1 MAGRIKDE
9 DVKAVRDAVPID
21 AVVSEYLQLK
31 NAGGGNLKG
40 LCPFHDEKSPS
51 FQVSPSK
58 GLYHCLAGET
68 RVLTWDGVR
77 EIREL
82 AGGSHRVLTRSGNWY
97 EAPFRS
103 FGTQALLK
111 VTLGRNGQRKE
122 IFATAEHRWFVRSGT
137 NRYNTREVVT
147 KDLKPEHRLSYVFPG
162 SRVQQ
167 TTPSPFGIAHGI
179 TFGDGTLNDTGSMAQ
194 LDPVK
199 DAELLRWFPNS
210 TIVESPRQIVVHHLP
225 KFFKSLPP
233 LDESVPYLYGWLAGY
248 VAADGHV
255 AEDGTVSL
263 NCASRETL
271 EYVRT
276 VATRLGIGT
285 YGITQQTREGFP
297 GREPSAIFRVH
308 FIHEDLTEEFF
319 LNSGHRKR
327 YLDSAKQ
334 LVRRGWTVK
343 SVEPTDRV
351 EEVYCA
357 TVEQGAAFVLEDNIL
372 TGNCF
377 GCGEGGDTLAFVMKV
392 DHLSFTEAV
401 ERLAGQAGIT
411 LRYEE
416 GSHVPGRQQGERIR
430 LVEAH
435 KAAALFYVEQL
446 GGAEAEI
453 GRRFLA
459 ERGFDQAAAE
469 HFGVGYAPAGWDHL
483 VRFLRGKG
491 FSDKELI
498 TAGLASESRRGGA
511 IDRFRGR
518 LIWPIRDITGEVI
531 GFGARK
537 LRDDDQGPKYLNT
550 SETPLYR
557 KSQVLY
563 GIDLA
568 KKEIAR
574 TGRAVVVEGYTDV
587 MACHLAGVTT
597 AIATCGTSFGGDHIK
612 ILRRLL
618 MDNSGAEVVFTFDGD
633 EAGQKAALRAF
644 EDDQKFAAETSIA
657 ITPGGM
663 DPCELRL
670 AEGDA
675 AVQRLI
681 EGRTPLF
688 AFALRSI
695 VARYNLDTDEGRV
708 AAVDAAVAVVAA
720 IKNQALRDRYAIRLV
735 GMAGIAS
742 QSEEQS
748 VIRRVRAMARARAA
762 GGGSTTGR
770 PEYGRQGGGGYQSG
784 GYAGGGQGS
793 AAPAQNAARGP
804 RLDLRS
810 PAHRVERE
818 LLKLA
823 LQYPKLVS
831 PAFDA
836 YGEDEFTG
844 PPYIA
849 VRRVISE
856 AGGVEQADGDYLVR
870 VRDAAPDDSVRM
882 MVTELAVEP
891 VMHKSPEFYA
901 GQVLV
906 DVRLNAVKRRVA
918 QVQATI
924 ARLDAQGVPDGVP
937 EVAAA
942 QSELWAL
949 QQYGQRLRELGAAG
963 L

>member
-1 MAGRIKDE
+1 VAGRIRDE

-21 AVVSEYLQLK
+21 AVVSEYLQLR

-58 GLYHCLAGET
+58 GLYHC
-68 RVLTWDGVR
+68 
-77 EIREL
+77 
-82 AGGSHRVLTRSGNWY
+82 
-97 EAPFRS
+97 
-103 FGTQALLK
+103 
-111 VTLGRNGQRKE
+111 
-122 IFATAEHRWFVRSGT
+122 
-137 NRYNTREVVT
+137 
-147 KDLKPEHRLSYVFPG
+147 
-162 SRVQQ
+162 
-167 TTPSPFGIAHGI
+167 
-179 TFGDGTLNDTGSMAQ
+179 
-194 LDPVK
+194 
-199 DAELLRWFPNS
+199 
-210 TIVESPRQIVVHHLP
+210 
-225 KFFKSLPP
+225 
-233 LDESVPYLYGWLAGY
+233 
-248 VAADGHV
+248 
-255 AEDGTVSL
+255 
-263 NCASRETL
+263 
-271 EYVRT
+271 
-276 VATRLGIGT
+276 
-285 YGITQQTREGFP
+285 
-297 GREPSAIFRVH
+297 
-308 FIHEDLTEEFF
+308 
-319 LNSGHRKR
+319 
-327 YLDSAKQ
+327 
-334 LVRRGWTVK
+334 
-343 SVEPTDRV
+343 
-351 EEVYCA
+351 
-357 TVEQGAAFVLEDNIL
+357 
-372 TGNCF
+372 F
-377 GCGEGGDTLAFVMKV
+377 GCGEGGDTLAFVMKL

-401 ERLAGQAGIT
+401 ERLAAQAGIT

-416 GSHVPGRQQGERIR
+416 GSHIPGRQQGERIR

-435 KAAALFYVEQL
+435 RAAARFYVEQL
-446 GGAEAEI
+446 GSAEAEI
-453 GRRFLA
+453 GRAFLA
-459 ERGFDQAAAE
+459 ARGFDQAAAE

-483 VRFLRGKG
+483 VRFLRGQG

-498 TAGLASESRRGGA
+498 VSGLASESRRGGA

-550 SETPLYR
+550 PETPLYK

-597 AIATCGTSFGGDHIK
+597 AIATCGTAFGGDHIK

-618 MDNSGAEVVFTFDGD
+618 MDNSTAEVVFTFDGD

-681 EGRTPLF
+681 DGRSPLF

-708 AAVDAAVAVVAA
+708 AAVDAAVPVVAA

-735 GMAGIAS
+735 GMAGMAT
-742 QSEEQS
+742 QAEEQS
-748 VIRRVRAMARARAA
+748 IIRRVRAMARARAA
-762 GGGSTTGR
+762 GGQSPQVR
-770 PEYGRQGGGGYQSG
+770 PPRG
-784 GYAGGGQGS
+784 GYAQAPAAAS
-793 AAPAQNAARGP
+793 AAPAPSSGP

-823 LQYPKLVS
+823 LQHPQLVS

-844 PPYIA
+844 PPYAA
-849 VRRVISE
+849 VRRVIAE
-856 AGGVEQADGDYLVR
+856 AGGVERADADYLVR
-870 VRDAAPDDSVRM
+870 VRDTAPDDTVRM

-891 VMHKSPEFYA
+891 VMHKVPEIYA
-901 GQVLV
+901 GEVLV
-906 DVRLNAVKRRVA
+906 RVRMNAVDRRVA
-918 QVQATI
+918 QVHATQ
-924 ARLDAQGVPDGVP
+924 ARLAAQGVRPDAP
-937 EVAAA
+937 EMTAV
-942 QSELWAL
+942 QGELWAL
-949 QQYGQRLRELGAAG
+949 QQYGQRLRLQGAAG